1 MRLGAADGWLLY
13 RLNFYLTGC
22 RQQDFA
28 PRKLWAEKARLRAG
42 VVPVAGRWLR
52 FTLTIASRRAR
63 CGGESFL
70 RDHKGLAQ

>member
-42 VVPVAGRWLR
+42 VVPCRWQ
-52 FTLTIASRRAR
+52 
-63 CGGESFL
+63 GGGCVSL
-70 RDHKGLAQ
+70 